1 MLVLGIDTSTKLGG
15 IGLFDSEVGLIAEN
29 NLVLDQT
36 HSERLMPMLQ
46 RLLNDLSLS
55 IEDIDGYAVTLGPGS
70 FTGTRIGVTTVKT
83 LAQLANKPICGISTL
98 EVTAY
103 NLAQIP
109 ELICP
114 IFDARNRRLYT
125 AAFIGGRQGLT
136 RVRPDESCS
145 VEELVAELSTRQG
158 LIYFLGDA
166 LQSYRSFIRDS
177 LGERVVISPELF
189 WLPRGGALAQLGYQ
203 RLISGEET
211 DLFSLSPNYLKPSQ
225 AEINW
230 KKKMESR

>member
-15 IGLFDSEVGLIAEN
+15 LGLFDSQIGLIAEH
-29 NLVLDQT
+29 NLLLDQT

-46 RLLNDLSLS
+46 RLLSDLNLRV
-55 IEDIDGYAVTLGPGS
+55 EDIDGFAVTLGPGS

-83 LAQLANKPICGISTL
+83 LAQLSAKPIVGVSTL

-103 NLAQIP
+103 NLAHISGM
-109 ELICP
+109 IYP

-125 AAFIGGRQGLT
+125 AAFTGGVQGLK
-136 RVRPDESCS
+136 RVELDHSCS
-145 VEELVAELSTRQG
+145 IDQLVAELATKEG

-166 LQSYRSFIRDS
+166 LQSYRSFLREN
-177 LGERVVISPELF
+177 LGERGVIPPELF
-189 WLPRGGALAQLGYQ
+189 WLPRGGGVAQLGYQ
-203 RLISGEET
+203 RLKSGNEA

-230 KKKMESR
+230 EKKYGK